1 MNSYAVVPTMP
12 LYAATNVKFSLVF
25 LFSLMTYVTWF
36 EVEQPYIKL
45 FSLAKLSS
53 PSCRRKGCRKA
64 MLVFSVPLSA
74 LKIVGALK
82 CMV

>member
-12 LYAATNVKFSLVF
+12 LYAATNVKFSLVAISF
-25 LFSLMTYVTWF
+25 LLDDLTWF
-36 EVEQPYIKL
+36 EVERPYIKL

-74 LKIVGALK
+74 LKIVGVPK